1 MIEIKLELPKG
12 LEQHLTY
19 LETISQRSKEFILK
33 EALIRYLEDAED
45 IAKVFEREKQKGGK
59 TYTTEELLQ
68 HLNLKEVNV

>member
-1 MIEIKLELPKG
+1 MIELKLDLPKE